1 MASRSEEI
9 RAHRFATRR
18 LVSAV
23 VGGHTRPGDAP
34 VRRGGTGAGLGVLAT
49 VVSLGVTLAIA
60 VISPA
65 ADDWRRTD
73 AVIVERETGARY
85 VYRDGQLDP
94 VLNYASARLVLGSA
108 TPVVVL
114 ASRHDLAGAARGAPL
129 GISGAPDSLPAAS
142 DLLTGEW
149 SVCSG
154 GAEPGLG
161 SIGLGA
167 AATGSDLGERALL
180 VTSGGD
186 DYAIWHG
193 HAAKVGDPGVVL
205 AGMGWSDTVPQ
216 AVAPALVNALPAGT
230 PLRPIVVDRRG
241 ARSPLRGLRVGTV
254 VTAQNAQKAPSY
266 AVVTAS
272 GLAALT
278 PVQADILLSDPAT
291 PGNGAAAP
299 VTERVLAQATGPL
312 PGMAD
317 WPSTAPGLTSTGTG
331 ACVVLA
337 GSHPPRVLVGVG
349 APPAGSG
356 SGIRVLVPPGR
367 GALVR
372 TAVPAGVDPAT
383 GGICLLTD
391 VGACYPVSDAQ
402 ALSSLGYAGAPVADL
417 PAGLKGLLPQGASL
431 DQKDAL
437 KGPTS

>member
-18 LVSAV
+18 LLSALVS
-23 VGGHTRPGDAP
+23 GHARPGGAP
-34 VRRGGTGAGLGVLAT
+34 VRRGGAGVGLGVLAA
-49 VVSLGVTLAIA
+49 VVSLGVTLTFA

-65 ADDWRRTD
+65 ADDWRRGD

-85 VYRDGQLDP
+85 VYRDGKLDP

-108 TPVVVL
+108 TPAVVL
-114 ASRHDLAGAARGAPL
+114 ASRRDLSGAARGAPL
-129 GISGAPDSLPAAS
+129 GIPGAPDSLPAAT
-142 DLLTGEW
+142 DLLTGDW

-154 GAEPGLG
+154 ADQGSG
-161 SIGLGA
+161 SIRLGPA
-167 AATGSDLGERALL
+167 AAGTELGERALL
-180 VTSGGD
+180 VTTVGD
-186 DYAIWHG
+186 DYVIWHG
-193 HAAKVGDPGVVL
+193 HAAKVGNPGVVL
-205 AGMGWSDTVPQ
+205 AGLGWSDTVPQ
-216 AVAPALVNALPAGT
+216 PVAPALVNALPAGT

-241 ARSPLRGLRVGTV
+241 TRSPLRGLRVGTV
-254 VTAQNAQKAPSY
+254 VTAQNARNVPSY

-291 PGNGAAAP
+291 PGNGTAAP
-299 VTERVLAQATGPL
+299 VTERVLARATGPL
-312 PGMAD
+312 PGMSD
-317 WPSTAPGLTSTGTG
+317 WPPAAPDLGSAGTG

-337 GSHPPRVLVGVG
+337 GTAPPRVLVGVG
-349 APPAGSG
+349 SPPAGSG
-356 SGIRVLVPPGR
+356 TQVRVVVPPGR

-402 ALSSLGYAGAPVADL
+402 ALSSLGYAGAPVTDL
-417 PAGLKGLLPQGASL
+417 PAEVKHLLPAGVPL
-431 DQKDAL
+431 DQRDAL
-437 KGPTS
+437 KGPAS